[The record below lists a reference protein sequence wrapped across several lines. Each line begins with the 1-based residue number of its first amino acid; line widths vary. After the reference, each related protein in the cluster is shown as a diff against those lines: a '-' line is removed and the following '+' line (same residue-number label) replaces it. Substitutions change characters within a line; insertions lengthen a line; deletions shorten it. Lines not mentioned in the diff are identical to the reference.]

1 MATSGA
7 TREVCAGNEGSMME
21 GFSNVFDPIGGERPP
36 SIGAANTKLVFRN
49 KCKID

>member
-21 GFSNVFDPIGGERPP
+21 GFSNVFDPISSERPP

-49 KCKID
+49 KYKID